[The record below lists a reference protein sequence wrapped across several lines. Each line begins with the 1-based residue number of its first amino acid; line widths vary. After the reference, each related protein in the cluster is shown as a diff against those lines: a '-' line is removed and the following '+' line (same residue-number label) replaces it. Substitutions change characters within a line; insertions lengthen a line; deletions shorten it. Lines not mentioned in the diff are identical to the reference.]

1 MCAGWCARYA
11 ITPHSVTSY
20 PTSHTMSVI
29 PAEAGTHESFNAL
42 SVEKNKRV
50 RRLRVNRD
58 TAFAASLM
66 GPGLRRDDDRGG
78 VGDK

>member
-29 PAEAGTHESFNAL
+29 PAEAGTHENFNKLTVEIYTTYAL
-42 SVEKNKRV
+42 
-50 RRLRVNRD
+50 L
-58 TAFAASLM
+58 AS
-66 GPGLRRDDDRGG
+66 
-78 VGDK
+78 